1 MKVAHDVAHN
11 DPKALSKLRDG
22 QLANSIDLLAPNA
35 PALEL
40 LAARPKPPRVH
51 FHSIIGEAFGKG
63 AESSDGVVPYA
74 SAHLD
79 GVDSEILVP
88 ANHLTVHHHPR
99 SVLEVWR
106 ILQDHYRE
114 VEKGDGHIQPAE
126 HHPSYEKTAN

>member
-1 MKVAHDVAHN
+1 H
-11 DPKALSKLRDG
+11 S
-22 QLANSIDLLAPNA
+22 

-63 AESSDGVVPYA
+63 PDSSDGVVPYT
-74 SAHLD
+74 SSHLD

-88 ANHLTVHHHPR
+88 ANHLALHHHPR

-106 ILQDHYRE
+106 ILQEHYRE
-114 VEKGDGHIQPAE
+114 VEKGDSHVVPIGHQDVAP
-126 HHPSYEKTAN
+126 